1 MATEPH
7 RKSRRLRQQHQEP
20 QQEPRTPKSQR
31 KRLDKGIFSDGE
43 WWCNCEPRKKLSFL
57 ETKVGPNKGKFYYRC
72 YECNL
77 FLWWDAAR
85 ARQTGLTPSKAP
97 VEPPRPKTPSMTQQP
112 LSAYG
117 YQRTPG
123 GGLQTQ
129 ADAPFETESDSDDSA
144 PEAPSVRTPCPPSSK
159 RKRDVF
165 EEDVDEFSD
174 LGSDEERQMAEI
186 ADQSAEKLKAQ
197 RAFTTPS
204 TNHTNDAADSLPT
217 PSVTRTL
224 FPGPSTTDQK
234 RHKQVSFED
243 VTPATEGTL
252 GRDTPLTTPTPV
264 RSLAPPPSSPPDDGI
279 DVTDEVMDLLRGQ
292 KVDPDVLHTI
302 QGTLST
308 AARRAK
314 GIALG
319 RDSARAS
326 LKVRDDTVAA
336 LQERILALENRE
348 KMLRSQVTN
357 IKANLMKMYEDN

>member
-7 RKSRRLRQQHQEP
+7 RKFRRPRRQQQEQ
-20 QQEPRTPKSQR
+20 QQEPRTPKSQK

-57 ETKVGPNKGKFYYRC
+57 ETKSGSNKGKFYYRC

-85 ARQTGLTPSKAP
+85 ARETGLTPSKVAAD
-97 VEPPRPKTPSMTQQP
+97 PPRPKTPSMTQQA

-123 GGLQTQ
+123 GGLQTE
-129 ADAPFETESDSDDSA
+129 ADVPLDTEFDEDDLAS
-144 PEAPSVRTPCPPSSK
+144 EAAGIQTPCPPSSK

-165 EEDVDEFSD
+165 EEDTDEFSD
-174 LGSDEERQMAEI
+174 LGSDEERQMVEI

-197 RAFTTPS
+197 RSFATPS
-204 TNHTNDAADSLPT
+204 TNRTTDAAANLPT

-224 FPGPSTTDQK
+224 FPGSPTTEHK

-243 VTPATEGTL
+243 VIPASESTL
-252 GRDTPLTTPTPV
+252 DRESTMTTPTRV
-264 RSLAPPPSSPPDDGI
+264 RSLAPPPSSPPDDGV
-279 DVTDEVMDLLRGQ
+279 DVTDEVMGLLQSQ
-292 KVDPDVLHTI
+292 KVEPAVLRTI
-302 QGTLST
+302 HEALST

-326 LKVRDDTVAA
+326 LKVRDDTVAS
-336 LQERILALENRE
+336 LQERIVALEDQK
-348 KMLRSQVTN
+348 KMLRSQVIN
-357 IKANLMKMYEDN
+357 MKANLMKMYEDN